1 MIRCTHYGDNKE
13 NKRNKFEF
21 RKISQKATKI
31 VKGNMHLNKGSSSGA
46 EKDKRD
52 IKNKI
57 LIGHIERRDV
67 G

>member
-1 MIRCTHYGDNKE
+1 MVTMRKIRGH
-13 NKRNKFEF
+13 KFGF
-21 RKISQKATKI
+21 GKISQKTTKI

-52 IKNKI
+52 VKNRI
-57 LIGHIERRDV
+57 LIGHIERTDV

>member
-1 MIRCTHYGDNKE
+1 MTIRRIRGH
-13 NKRNKFEF
+13 KFGF

-31 VKGNMHLNKGSSSGA
+31 VKGNMHLNKGGSSGA

-52 IKNKI
+52 VKNKI
-57 LIGHIERRDV
+57 LIGYIERTDV